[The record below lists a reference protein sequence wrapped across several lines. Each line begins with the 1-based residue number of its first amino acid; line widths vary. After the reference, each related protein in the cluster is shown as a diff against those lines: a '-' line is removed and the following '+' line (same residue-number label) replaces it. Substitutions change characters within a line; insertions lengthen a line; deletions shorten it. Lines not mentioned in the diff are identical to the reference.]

1 MYHVEFIKKKRPKM
15 TAKSR
20 IPRKLK
26 RSTTDQDQWGR
37 DRTGKSPK
45 SANKSPKSAD
55 KSDNKTLSNKED
67 DWDKKVAK
75 MLQTGIELRK
85 LKVPEDTEGTG
96 WLSPEE
102 FDEWHDKNMTQYFEA
117 KSHILNRAYKEESV
131 RKPILR
137 DSNGKAI
144 GRGSF

>member
-1 MYHVEFIKKKRPKM
+1 M
-15 TAKSR
+15 
-20 IPRKLK
+20 
-26 RSTTDQDQWGR
+26 
-37 DRTGKSPK
+37 
-45 SANKSPKSAD
+45 
-55 KSDNKTLSNKED
+55 
-67 DWDKKVAK
+67 
-75 MLQTGIELRK
+75 RK
-85 LKVPEDTEGTG
+85 LKVPEATEGTG